1 MMFSSFLIVPLI
13 VSSDQPLKPL
23 VEEMSVVN
31 NSIMAEPLQVGNLS
45 RVDPNVTSPAPV
57 KIKELLPQDNVFNS
71 YGVQSSFIMKMLS
84 KEQTGKVMEMLAKG
98 TYVR

>member
-1 MMFSSFLIVPLI
+1 
-13 VSSDQPLKPL
+13 
-23 VEEMSVVN
+23 MS
-31 NSIMAEPLQVGNLS
+31 EPLEIGNLS
-45 RVDPNVTSPAPV
+45 RVDPNITSPAPV

-98 TYVR
+98 TYVRVEKTQYSDSSLVATVRRFSKPTLQEEVEGRTE